1 MAEVIIGIIVGGV
14 ITLFL
19 WPYYSLL
26 HLKSIADDLETIAD
40 ELKKIAKK
48 DDKP

>member
-1 MAEVIIGIIVGGV
+1 MEEVIIGIIVGGV
-14 ITLFL
+14 IFLLL

-26 HLKSIADDLETIAD
+26 HLKEIADNLEDIAY

-48 DDKP
+48 NDKP

>member
-1 MAEVIIGIIVGGV
+1 MEEVIIGIIGGGV
-14 ITLFL
+14 IFLLL

-26 HLKSIADDLETIAD
+26 HLKDIADNLEDIAR

-48 DDKP
+48 ENEK